1 MEHENEGGGGEEKFD
16 WKYWRG
22 FEALNQQRKRGRES
36 LMAEEREMAKYPLV
50 GAHEDGRI
58 FPCTMSL
65 ASWRRIENA
74 RRAGEE
80 TREAMRN
87 FSARKDPPSAPQRK
101 RPWQTPRSGGARSR
115 RTAKA
120 KAKAA
125 TEALEAAQGEAVE
138 AAAAAT
144 EALEAA
150 QGEAAAEESLRLTT
164 EKELKKATSKLN
176 KVRKVASNHTSWV
189 RRPST

>member
-22 FEALNQQRKRGRES
+22 FEALNRQRKRGRES

-87 FSARKDPPSAPQRK
+87 SSARKDPPSAPQRK
-101 RPWQTPRSGGARSR
+101 RPWQKPRSGGARSR
-115 RTAKA
+115 RTAMA
-120 KAKAA
+120 KAK
-125 TEALEAAQGEAVE
+125 
-138 AAAAAT
+138 AAT